1 MSLPHPG
8 GVSSLGVKRSL
19 KFQAPLSNVH
29 LPLETARLFHALL
42 VESPGA
48 VGRGQGASARG
59 SPEGLDAPSHSN
71 WAPPPPIG
79 VPGPPG
85 LSRGFF
91 FNGPF
96 CKYY

>member
-8 GVSSLGVKRSL
+8 GVSSLGMKRSL
-19 KFQAPLSNVH
+19 KFQALLSNVH
-29 LPLETARLFHALL
+29 LPLEVARLFHALL

-59 SPEGLDAPSHSN
+59 SPEGPRRSFPLQLGASTSH
-71 WAPPPPIG
+71 IG

-91 FNGPF
+91 F
-96 CKYY
+96 